1 MGVAWH
7 FNKKCN
13 LLFAAEV
20 CPLAGK
26 LVVRAAERSAPPPR
40 ARRSWTMMEIV
51 DQQIFELKKLWK
63 NKRLLLHQGLNLA
76 MIVFSA
82 LMIWKGL
89 MFVTKSESPVVV
101 VLSGSMEPAFQRGD
115 ILFLNNQDN
124 PIRVGEV
131 VVFKIKDRDIPIVH
145 RVMKVHEKA
154 DGAVELLTKGDN
166 NRVDDRGL
174 YAPGQLWLAREDVLG
189 RAVRGGN
196 RVIQG
201 RFNVSVPRARVP
213 EKASALRE
221 RSER

>member
-1 MGVAWH
+1 
-7 FNKKCN
+7 
-13 LLFAAEV
+13 
-20 CPLAGK
+20 
-26 LVVRAAERSAPPPR
+26 
-40 ARRSWTMMEIV
+40 MMEIV

-145 RVMKVHEKA
+145 RVMKVREKA

-174 YAPGQLWLAREDVLG
+174 YAPGQLWLSREDVLG
-189 RAVRGGN
+189 RAIQGRK
-196 RVIQG
+196 RVIQR
-201 RFNVSVPRARVP
+201 RFNVSVPRARVSGT
-213 EKASALRE
+213 ASTRRE